1 VDRCLAHGIRLEPAE
16 RTKSEMYSDF
26 LAVLN
31 SQRCQLLDLPR
42 LKSQLLSLER
52 SVRSGGKDLI
62 DHPRGMHD
70 DVINAAVGALLQA
83 GGRQPLVITKEH
95 VAMVAARGPY
105 RGSAASSLESRMG
118 ERANA
123 RLRSGR
129 RF

>member
-1 VDRCLAHGIRLEPAE
+1 
-16 RTKSEMYSDF
+16 MYADF

-70 DVINAAVGALLQA
+70 DVINSAVGALLQA
-83 GGRQPLVITKEH
+83 GGRQPLSVE
-95 VAMVAARGPY
+95 AMRNCMALVEARGP
-105 RGSAASSLESRMG
+105 RASMSLELRMG
-118 ERANA
+118 ELAYSRM
-123 RLRSGR
+123 RRGR
-129 RF
+129 RFA